1 MTTAQTIDSLS
12 RQLEDVLD
20 HQEVSNR
27 YKTLGA
33 QLLSQLRKPIQISF
47 VGLPG
52 SGKTGLINMMLNGVT
67 LPSFDEPDV
76 VEIVYGPEAATCF
89 VRGEET
95 VQRAEGIVS
104 SAPDIEKPYRVRLE
118 LPEEGLLVQSFAEI
132 RLPNDPA
139 RQQALLDY
147 ATRSSTILIWC
158 SERFETPEQAIWS
171 HLPEHIKD
179 HGFLALTMADRQMMK
194 GNLTDRIADLEEFVS
209 EEFFGLYPVATLQAI
224 SARNDTS
231 GKGGDMWKLSGGEA
245 LYEAITRQ
253 VSLGRGEDVDRVKVL
268 LEQLDIEP
276 EQSAVPLPGSTLQPL
291 GTMPAKATSAP
302 VVDTSLSRRDALQK
316 SLIRLTK
323 GAEDMLQDVGRIDG
337 DDCSEMLETCLETV
351 RDMSEMLS
359 EAAGTDPELTELLEE
374 AQEGENMLLLFQ
386 LEQDEDAAAD
396 AVTLMLQL
404 KKEITAHAQA

>member
-1 MTTAQTIDSLS
+1 MTTAQTINHLS

-20 HQEVSNR
+20 HEEVSGR

-47 VGLPG
+47 VGFPG
-52 SGKTGLINMMLNGVT
+52 SGKTALINMMLNGVT
-67 LPSFDEPDV
+67 VPSFDGPEV
-76 VEIVYGPEAATCF
+76 VELVYGPEIATCF
-89 VRGEET
+89 VQGEDT
-95 VQRAEGIVS
+95 VRREAGIVETPS
-104 SAPDIEKPYRVRLE
+104 DIDGPYRVRLE

-132 RLPNDPA
+132 RLPRDAA
-139 RQQALLDY
+139 RQQALLEY

-158 SERFETPEQAIWS
+158 SELFEDNEQDIWS
-171 HLPEHIKD
+171 DLPEHVKD

-194 GNLTDRIADLEEFVS
+194 GRLTDRIADLEEYVS

-224 SARNDTS
+224 SARNEVDAQKS
-231 GKGGDMWKLSGGEA
+231 DMWKLSGGEA
-245 LYEAITRQ
+245 LYDAITRQ

-276 EQSAVPLPGSTLQPL
+276 EQSAVPLPG
-291 GTMPAKATSAP
+291 GAVSAVSPTP
-302 VVDTSLSRRDALQK
+302 VDIVPDTALTRRDALQK

-323 GAEDMLQDVGRIDG
+323 GAEDMLQDVTRLEGE
-337 DDCSEMLETCLETV
+337 DCADVLECCLETV
-351 RDMSEMLS
+351 RDMSDMLS
-359 EAAGTDPELTELLEE
+359 EAAGNDPALTELLEE

-386 LEQDEDAAAD
+386 LEKSEDAAAD